1 MSLVVAANRLADGE
15 GERRNAWLRIS
26 DGVIAEVGVLGEG
39 PTPDPDVTVPLLL
52 PGFVDLHCHGGG
64 GASYTSADPEQIAR
78 VVAIH
83 RAHGTTTSHASL
95 VSASYDDLERQ
106 IRALIP
112 FVDDGLLRGIHL
124 EGPWISHRYCGAH
137 NPETL
142 RSPASHEVARI
153 LAVGEGRIAMV
164 TIAPELPG
172 AIEAI
177 GVIVEAGAIAA
188 IGHTGADGD
197 TARAAIDAGATVAT
211 HLFNAMPPLLHREA
225 GPVGVLLSDPRV
237 TVELIGDGVHLDP
250 EVIALS
256 MSAAGGRAA
265 LVTDAMAAA
274 GVGDGSYLIGDM
286 RVVVTDGVARL
297 RDGGSLAGS
306 TLLMDAAVRRA
317 VRLADRSLVE
327 ASAAASLA
335 PARAMGLAD
344 RGLLAPGQ
352 RADLV
357 AALGGRDARRQVAAR
372 DAPSG
377 IDQLADGAHEAVGDR
392 KRVTHV
398 LRAGEWD

>member
-1 MSLVVAANRLADGE
+1 MSMVVAANRLVDGE

-26 DGVIAEVGVLGEG
+26 DGVIAEVGVLGEDSTPG
-39 PTPDPDVTVPLLL
+39 PDLTVPLLL

-112 FVDDGLLRGIHL
+112 FVDDGRLRGIHL

-142 RSPASHEVARI
+142 RSPAPHEVARI

-344 RGLLAPGQ
+344 RGQLAPGQ
-352 RADLV
+352 RADIVGL
-357 AALGGRDARRQVAAR
+357 DE
-372 DAPSG
+372 
-377 IDQLADGAHEAVGDR
+377 DQ
-392 KRVTHV
+392 RVTHV
-398 LRAGEWD
+398 LRAGEWV

>member
-352 RADLV
+352 RTDLV
-357 AALGGRDARRQVAAR
+357 GLDEEQ
-372 DAPSG
+372 
-377 IDQLADGAHEAVGDR
+377 
-392 KRVTHV
+392 RVTHV

>member
-1 MSLVVAANRLADGE
+1 
-15 GERRNAWLRIS
+15 
-26 DGVIAEVGVLGEG
+26 
-39 PTPDPDVTVPLLL
+39 
-52 PGFVDLHCHGGG
+52 
-64 GASYTSADPEQIAR
+64 

-142 RSPASHEVARI
+142 RSPASHEVERI

-177 GVIVEAGAIAA
+177 GVIVESGAIAA

-357 AALGGRDARRQVAAR
+357 GLDEEQ
-372 DAPSG
+372 
-377 IDQLADGAHEAVGDR
+377 
-392 KRVTHV
+392 RVTHV

>member
-265 LVTDAMAAA
+265 LVTDAMAAT

-357 AALGGRDARRQVAAR
+357 GLDEEQ
-372 DAPSG
+372 
-377 IDQLADGAHEAVGDR
+377 
-392 KRVTHV
+392 RVTHV

>member
-1 MSLVVAANRLADGE
+1 MSMVVAANRLVDGE

-26 DGVIAEVGVLGEG
+26 DGVIAEVGVLGADS
-39 PTPDPDVTVPLLL
+39 TPAPDLTVPLLL

-95 VSASYDDLERQ
+95 VSASYDELERQ

-112 FVDDGLLRGIHL
+112 FVDDGRLRGIHL

-142 RSPASHEVARI
+142 RSPAPHEVARI

-335 PARAMGLAD
+335 PVRAMGLAD

-352 RADLV
+352 RAD
-357 AALGGRDARRQVAAR
+357 
-372 DAPSG
+372 
-377 IDQLADGAHEAVGDR
+377 IVGLDEEQ
-392 KRVTHV
+392 RVTHV
-398 LRAGEWD
+398 LRAGEWV

>member
-1 MSLVVAANRLADGE
+1 MSMVVAANRLVDGE

-39 PTPDPDVTVPLLL
+39 PTPDADVTVPLLL

-83 RAHGTTTSHASL
+83 RAHGTTTAHASL

-297 RDGGSLAGS
+297 RAGGSLAGS

-357 AALGGRDARRQVAAR
+357 GLDDEQ
-372 DAPSG
+372 
-377 IDQLADGAHEAVGDR
+377 
-392 KRVTHV
+392 RVTHV

>member
-297 RDGGSLAGS
+297 PDGGSLAGS

-357 AALGGRDARRQVAAR
+357 GLDEEQ
-372 DAPSG
+372 
-377 IDQLADGAHEAVGDR
+377 
-392 KRVTHV
+392 RVTHV

>member
-274 GVGDGSYLIGDM
+274 GVGVGSYLIGDM

-357 AALGGRDARRQVAAR
+357 GLDEEQ
-372 DAPSG
+372 
-377 IDQLADGAHEAVGDR
+377 
-392 KRVTHV
+392 RVTHV

>member
-344 RGLLAPGQ
+344 RGLLAAGQ

-357 AALGGRDARRQVAAR
+357 GLDEEQ
-372 DAPSG
+372 
-377 IDQLADGAHEAVGDR
+377 
-392 KRVTHV
+392 RVTHV

>member
-225 GPVGVLLSDPRV
+225 GPVGGLLSDPRV

-357 AALGGRDARRQVAAR
+357 GLDEEQ
-372 DAPSG
+372 
-377 IDQLADGAHEAVGDR
+377 
-392 KRVTHV
+392 RVTHV

>member
-1 MSLVVAANRLADGE
+1 MSLVVASNRLADGE

-265 LVTDAMAAA
+265 LVTDAMAAT

-357 AALGGRDARRQVAAR
+357 GLDEEQ
-372 DAPSG
+372 
-377 IDQLADGAHEAVGDR
+377 
-392 KRVTHV
+392 RVTHV